1 MGLDIYF
8 TDVFEVKPAILE
20 KAGAFNVSLVN
31 DLPLFVDPFLLFN
44 SGKAEYQS
52 LHDEIIRYLRFLR
65 DRSVEGHIDD
75 GLLEAWFTFRE
86 VKQNWLGFSRVGNRG
101 SGLGLDFARA
111 LHRNLHT
118 VFKSFG
124 NETVTRGSH
133 LEKLCLI
140 KDGVGRDNISDFTT
154 TLIKEYLLQYT
165 QRFAQAH
172 LAKQGRRVFTVEKI
186 RFNYDTESWQ
196 RDHFELP
203 TFDDDFVM
211 LTPKDL
217 LSKDEIWINRPELL
231 YRVDEIGA
239 ALPNQALRAQVD
251 RYFRQQLSKKPT
263 DKEVRAARARTV
275 EAFPE
280 IIEYYIK
287 LKEETGEEAR
297 SISSRRIRDA
307 ERLFIE
313 EVQALRHI
321 LAESTA
327 FYQTKGATYE
337 EARARAMFL
346 KDVIENKGGH
356 RIFWVKG
363 EPIRKEQDLHVL
375 YRLTWFRS
383 ASDVSREV
391 DDGRGPADFKV
402 SRGAADKSLVEFKL
416 GSNPKLKQ
424 NLQKQ
429 VAVYQKAS
437 DARHAL
443 KVITYFTVAERDR
456 VDAILKELKLTN
468 SPDIVLI
475 DARSD
480 NKPSGSKA

>member
-8 TDVFEVKPAILE
+8 TDIFGVKPAILE
-20 KAGAFNVSLVN
+20 KVGAFNVSLVN

-44 SGKAEYQS
+44 SKKAEYRS

-65 DRSVEGHIDD
+65 DRSIEGDIDD

-101 SGLGLDFARA
+101 SGLGPDFARS

-118 VFKSFG
+118 VFRSFG
-124 NETVTRGSH
+124 DETVTRGSH

-140 KDGVGRDNISDFTT
+140 KDGVGRDKISDFTT
-154 TLIKEYLLQYT
+154 TLIKDYLLRYT
-165 QRFAQAH
+165 QQFAQTH
-172 LAKQGRRVFTVEKI
+172 LAKQERRVFTVEKV

-203 TFDDDFVM
+203 TFGDDFVM

-217 LSKDEIWINRPELL
+217 LTKDEIWINRPELL
-231 YRVDEIGA
+231 HRVDEIGA
-239 ALPNQALRAQVD
+239 ALPNQTLRAQVD
-251 RYFRQQLSKKPT
+251 RYFRRQLSKRPT
-263 DKEVRAARARTV
+263 DKEVRAARARTL

-287 LKEETGEEAR
+287 LKEETGDQAV
-297 SISSRRIRDA
+297 SISSQRIRDS
-307 ERLFIE
+307 ERLFIK
-313 EVQALRHI
+313 EVQALRRI
-321 LAESTA
+321 LAESTG

-337 EARARAMFL
+337 EARARVMFL

-363 EPIRKEQDLHVL
+363 EPVRKEPDLHVL

-391 DDGRGPADFKV
+391 DDGRGPVDFKI

-416 GSNPKLKQ
+416 ASNPKLKQ
-424 NLQKQ
+424 NLHKQ

-437 DARHAL
+437 DARRAL
-443 KVITYFTVAERDR
+443 KVITYFTAAERTR
-456 VDAILKELKLTN
+456 VDAILKELMLTDR
-468 SPDIVLI
+468 PDIVLI